1 MKKGRSGVAAL
12 ADFFT
17 RHFGFRLAAMRGRDA
32 LEPFMAGYQSGDVKR
47 LRRGGEATTTFHC
60 NAPGG
65 VLVEVA
71 TSG

>member
-1 MKKGRSGVAAL
+1 MRLPVLAAAL
-12 ADFFT
+12 
-17 RHFGFRLAAMRGRDA
+17 LLPAAAAHGELTA
-32 LEPFMAGYQSGDVKR
+32 AGYQTGDVQR

>member
-32 LEPFMAGYQSGDVKR
+32 LEPFMSASSSKTNPPPPPR
-47 LRRGGEATTTFHC
+47 MA
-60 NAPGG
+60 N
-65 VLVEVA
+65 
-71 TSG
+71 